1 MGLALEPVH
10 QEGGSTF
17 VTTKR
22 SSRGCVLGSE
32 ALADSARLGVWAWDW
47 AWAWACTCMG
57 TCTGK
62 IKLAL
67 SKSSFC
73 EQQIRGPKA
82 LYF

>member
-22 SSRGCVLGSE
+22 PSRGCGLGSE
-32 ALADSARLGVWAWDW
+32 SFADSARLGDWDW
-47 AWAWACTCMG
+47 DWACTC
-57 TCTGK
+57 TCTCTCMGK
-62 IKLAL
+62 IKLAI
-67 SKSSFC
+67 SKTNFC
-73 EQQIRGPKA
+73 ERQIRGPKA

>member
-22 SSRGCVLGSE
+22 SSRGCGLGSE
-32 ALADSARLGVWAWDW
+32 ALADSARLGAW
-47 AWAWACTCMG
+47 AWAWACMG
-57 TCTGK
+57 TCTGM
-62 IKLAL
+62 IKLAI

-73 EQQIRGPKA
+73 KRQIRGPKA

>member
-47 AWAWACTCMG
+47 DWACTCMG

-73 EQQIRGPKA
+73 ELQIRGPKA

>member
-47 AWAWACTCMG
+47 ACTCMG
-57 TCTGK
+57 TCMGK
-62 IKLAL
+62 IKLAI
-67 SKSSFC
+67 SKSIFC
-73 EQQIRGPKA
+73 ELQIRGPNA

>member
-22 SSRGCVLGSE
+22 SSRACPLGSE
-32 ALADSARLGVWAWDW
+32 SLADSARLGT
-47 AWAWACTCMG
+47 WACTCRGM
-57 TCTGK
+57 
-62 IKLAL
+62 IKQA
-67 SKSSFC
+67 KSNTSFC
-73 EQQIRGPKA
+73 EEQIRGPKA

>member
-22 SSRGCVLGSE
+22 SSRACGWGSE
-32 ALADSARLGVWAWDW
+32 ALADSARLGAW

-57 TCTGK
+57 TCMGTCTGM
-62 IKLAL
+62 IKLAI

-73 EQQIRGPKA
+73 ERQIRGPKA